1 MKINKKELIVGNTAY
16 VVTKKYDSDQMKQV
30 YHIVPAEIKKVGRK
44 YITAIVQYS
53 DQEYCLKHDGVIY
66 EFALKNKTSGA
77 NDVLCLSKEDAKKH
91 ILKQNLLM
99 EFRNK
104 RFYENDCNLDQL
116 LLMKA
121 GYYYDPT
128 GPKAEHWQKILE
140 YEKDN
145 Y

>member
-1 MKINKKELIVGNTAY
+1 MELLLKACRKILIMQY
-16 VVTKKYDSDQMKQV
+16 
-30 YHIVPAEIKKVGRK
+30 IKGKNLFEDTFLK
-44 YITAIVQYS
+44 LIQSLPQIIE
-53 DQEYCLKHDGVIY
+53 DCLKDDGVIY

-77 NDVLCLSKEDAKKH
+77 NDVLCLSEEDAKKH

-121 GYYYDPT
+121 GYHYDPT
-128 GPKAEHWQKILE
+128 GPMAEHWQKILE
-140 YEKDN
+140 YEKGN

>member
-30 YHIVPAEIKKVGRK
+30 YHIVPTEIKKVGRK

-91 ILKQNLLM
+91 
-99 EFRNK
+99 
-104 RFYENDCNLDQL
+104 
-116 LLMKA
+116 MKA
-121 GYYYDPT
+121 GYHYDPT
-128 GPKAEHWQKILE
+128 GPMAEHWQKILE

>member
-77 NDVLCLSKEDAKKH
+77 NDVLCLSEEDAKKH

-104 RFYENDCNLDQL
+104 RFYENDCNLDNCYL
-116 LLMKA
+116 
-121 GYYYDPT
+121 
-128 GPKAEHWQKILE
+128 
-140 YEKDN
+140 
-145 Y
+145 

>member
-1 MKINKKELIVGNTAY
+1 
-16 VVTKKYDSDQMKQV
+16 
-30 YHIVPAEIKKVGRK
+30 
-44 YITAIVQYS
+44 
-53 DQEYCLKHDGVIY
+53 
-66 EFALKNKTSGA
+66 
-77 NDVLCLSKEDAKKH
+77 
-91 ILKQNLLM
+91 M

-121 GYYYDPT
+121 GYHYDLT
-128 GPKAEHWQKILE
+128 GPMAEHWQKILE

>member
-16 VVTKKYDSDQMKQV
+16 VVTKKYD
-30 YHIVPAEIKKVGRK
+30 P
-44 YITAIVQYS
+44 
-53 DQEYCLKHDGVIY
+53 
-66 EFALKNKTSGA
+66 N
-77 NDVLCLSKEDAKKH
+77 LSEEDAKKH

-121 GYYYDPT
+121 GYHYDPT
-128 GPKAEHWQKILE
+128 GPMAEHWQKILE
-140 YEKDN
+140 YEKGN

>member
-1 MKINKKELIVGNTAY
+1 MKINKKELAVGNTAY

-30 YHIVPAEIKKVGRK
+30 YHIDPAEIKKIGRK
-44 YITAIVQYS
+44 YITAIVQYR

-77 NDVLCLSKEDAKKH
+77 NDVLCLSEEDAKKH

-121 GYYYDPT
+121 GYHYDPT
-128 GPKAEHWQKILE
+128 GPMAEHWQKILE

>member
-1 MKINKKELIVGNTAY
+1 M
-16 VVTKKYDSDQMKQV
+16 KKYPV
-30 YHIVPAEIKKVGRK
+30 EIKKIGRK
-44 YITAIVQYS
+44 YITVTVQYW
-53 DQEYCLKHDGVIY
+53 DQEFCLKDDGVIY
-66 EFALKNKTSGA
+66 EFALKNKISGA
-77 NDVLCLSKEDAKKH
+77 NDVLCLSEEDAKKH

-121 GYYYDPT
+121 GYHYDPT
-128 GPKAEHWQKILE
+128 GPMAEHWQKILE